1 MRRGLTTIIAAA
13 LLSAA
18 SAQAESGDAVKR
30 GYAAGQAT
38 ENAADQDKALE
49 RALVRIPKGGT
60 LMQALAEADI
70 PSGEAHE
77 AVAALRSVYDPRR
90 LRVGQH
96 VTMLFEADPEGRGR
110 FAGLEIA
117 PDTRR
122 SFRVTRQ
129 GDEDFATSQQEAKL
143 EDRDVAVRGVIKSS
157 LIAAGTAAGAP
168 YSALMAM
175 INVFGHEVDFQRDIQ
190 PGDHFEL
197 LYEQRVDQHGRSV
210 GGGRL
215 LYGALELSGRRLAVF
230 RFAPSDGRADFFD
243 DEGQSVRRSLLATPI
258 DGARLT
264 SGFGMR
270 RHPILG
276 YSKMHAG
283 VDFGAPTGTPIYA
296 AGSGVVEEL
305 GAKGAYGNYIRIRH
319 DGETATAY
327 AHLSRYAKDLT
338 RGGRV
343 DQGDV
348 IGYVGSTGRS
358 TGPHL
363 HYEVLRGGRQI
374 NPRSLK
380 TPTGERLSGR
390 ALAAFQ
396 DQRRDAQARFAAAA
410 GGPHLAAAPRAT
422 PKPARKPIDG

>member
-18 SAQAESGDAVKR
+18 TAHAEGGGDDHKR
-30 GYAAGQAT
+30 GYAANQVMA
-38 ENAADQDKALE
+38 NKVAALK

-60 LMQALAEADI
+60 LAQALADADV
-70 PSGEAHE
+70 PSDEAHD
-77 AVAALRSVYDPRR
+77 AIAALRSVYDPRR
-90 LRVGQH
+90 LRSGQH
-96 VTMLFEADPEGRGR
+96 VTMLFEPDPEGRGR

-122 SFRVTRQ
+122 SFRVTRR

-143 EDRDVAVRGVIKSS
+143 ENRDVAVSGVIKSS
-157 LIAAGTAAGAP
+157 LIAAGTAAGTP

-190 PGDHFEL
+190 PGDRFEL
-197 LYEQRVDQHGRSV
+197 LYEQRIDQHGRSV

-215 LYGALELSGRRLAVF
+215 LYGALELSGRRLAVY
-230 RFAPSDGRADFFD
+230 RFESPDGRADFFD
-243 DEGQSVRRSLLATPI
+243 HEGQSVRRALLATPI

-296 AGSGVVEEL
+296 AGSGVVEEA

-319 DGETATAY
+319 NNDIATAY
-327 AHLSRYAKDLT
+327 AHLSRYAKGLA

-363 HYEVLRGGRQI
+363 HYEVLQNGKQI

-390 ALAAFQ
+390 ALSAFLEE
-396 DQRRDAQARFAAAA
+396 RREIIDRFAAAG
-410 GGPHLAAAPRAT
+410 GGPHLASSPQAAP
-422 PKPARKPIDG
+422 KPTRKPTNG

>member
-18 SAQAESGDAVKR
+18 TARAESGDAATR
-30 GYAAGQAT
+30 GYAADQADHKV
-38 ENAADQDKALE
+38 AALK

-60 LMQALAEADI
+60 LARALADADV
-70 PSGEAHE
+70 PSNEAHE
-77 AVAALRSVYDPRR
+77 AIAALRNVYDPRR
-90 LRVGQH
+90 LQSGQH
-96 VTMLFEADPEGRGR
+96 VTMLFEHDPEGRGR

-129 GDEDFATSQQEAKL
+129 GDADFASSQQEAKL
-143 EDRDVAVRGVIKSS
+143 ESRDFATSGVIKSS

-190 PGDHFEL
+190 PGDRFEL

-215 LYGALELSGRRLAVF
+215 LYGALELSGRRLAVY
-230 RFAPSDGRADFFD
+230 RFAPHDGRADFFD
-243 DEGQSVRRSLLATPI
+243 HEGQSVRRSLLATPI

-283 VDFGAPTGTPIYA
+283 VDFGAPAGTPIYA

-305 GAKGAYGNYIRIRH
+305 GEKGAYGNYIRIRH
-319 DGETATAY
+319 NGEIATAY
-327 AHLSRYAKDLT
+327 AHLSRYAKGLA

-363 HYEVLRGGRQI
+363 HYEVLQNGRQI

-380 TPTGERLSGR
+380 TPTGEKLSGR
-390 ALAAFQ
+390 ALTAFLEERREIIDRFTAAG
-396 DQRRDAQARFAAAA
+396 
-410 GGPHLAAAPRAT
+410 GGPHLASSPQAAP
-422 PKPARKPIDG
+422 KPTRKPVNG

>member
-18 SAQAESGDAVKR
+18 TAQAGSGDGDIS
-30 GYAAGQAT
+30 GYAANQTA
-38 ENAADQDKALE
+38 NKVAALK

-60 LMQALAEADI
+60 LAQALADADV
-70 PSGEAHE
+70 PADDAHE
-77 AVAALRSVYDPRR
+77 AITALRSIYDPRR
-90 LRVGQH
+90 LRSGQH
-96 VTMLFEADPEGRGR
+96 VTMLFEHDPEGRGR

-122 SFRVTRQ
+122 SLRVTRR

-143 EDRDVAVRGVIKSS
+143 ESRDVATSGVIKSS
-157 LIAAGTAAGAP
+157 LIAAGKAAGAP

-190 PGDHFEL
+190 PGDRFEL

-215 LYGALELSGRRLAVF
+215 LYGALELSGRRLAVY
-230 RFAPSDGRADFFD
+230 RFAPHDERADFFD
-243 DEGQSVRRSLLATPI
+243 HEGQSVRRALLATPI

-283 VDFGAPTGTPIYA
+283 VDFGAPSGTPIYA
-296 AGSGVVEEL
+296 AGSGVVEEV

-319 DGETATAY
+319 NSDTATAY
-327 AHLSRYAKDLT
+327 AHLSRYAKGLS
-338 RGGRV
+338 RGARV

-363 HYEVLRGGRQI
+363 HYEVLQNGKQI

-396 DQRRDAQARFAAAA
+396 EEQRNIVNRYAAAG
-410 GGPHLAAAPRAT
+410 GGPHLASSPQAA
-422 PKPARKPIDG
+422 PKPARKPADG

>member
-18 SAQAESGDAVKR
+18 TARAESGDAATR
-30 GYAAGQAT
+30 GYAADQTAHKV
-38 ENAADQDKALE
+38 AALK

-60 LMQALAEADI
+60 LARALADADV
-70 PSGEAHE
+70 PSNEAHE
-77 AVAALRSVYDPRR
+77 AIAALRNVYDPRR
-90 LRVGQH
+90 LQSGQH
-96 VTMLFEADPEGRGR
+96 VTMLFEHDPEGRGR

-129 GDEDFATSQQEAKL
+129 GDADFASSQQEAKL
-143 EDRDVAVRGVIKSS
+143 ESRDFATSGVIKSS

-190 PGDHFEL
+190 PGDRFEL

-215 LYGALELSGRRLAVF
+215 LYGALELSGRRLAVY
-230 RFAPSDGRADFFD
+230 RFAPHDGRADFFD
-243 DEGQSVRRSLLATPI
+243 HEGQSVRRSLLATPI

-283 VDFGAPTGTPIYA
+283 VDFGAPAGTPIYA

-305 GAKGAYGNYIRIRH
+305 GEKGAYGNYIRIRH
-319 DGETATAY
+319 NGEIATAY
-327 AHLSRYAKDLT
+327 AHLSRYAKGLA

-363 HYEVLRGGRQI
+363 HYEVLQNGRQI

-380 TPTGERLSGR
+380 TPTGEKLSGR
-390 ALAAFQ
+390 ALTAFLEERREIIDRFTAAG
-396 DQRRDAQARFAAAA
+396 
-410 GGPHLAAAPRAT
+410 GGPHLASSPQAAP
-422 PKPARKPIDG
+422 KPTRKPVNG

>member
-18 SAQAESGDAVKR
+18 TARAESGDAATR
-30 GYAAGQAT
+30 GYAADQADHKV
-38 ENAADQDKALE
+38 AALK

-60 LMQALAEADI
+60 LARALADADV
-70 PSGEAHE
+70 PSNEAHE
-77 AVAALRSVYDPRR
+77 AIAALRNVYDPRR
-90 LRVGQH
+90 LQSGQH
-96 VTMLFEADPEGRGR
+96 VTMLFEHDPEGRGR

-129 GDEDFATSQQEAKL
+129 GDADFASSQQEAKL
-143 EDRDVAVRGVIKSS
+143 ESRDFAASGVIKSS

-190 PGDHFEL
+190 PGDRFEL

-215 LYGALELSGRRLAVF
+215 LYGALELSGRRLAVY
-230 RFAPSDGRADFFD
+230 RFAPHDGRSEFFD
-243 DEGQSVRRSLLATPI
+243 HEGQRLRRSLLATPI

-283 VDFGAPTGTPIYA
+283 VDFGAPAGTPIYA

-305 GAKGAYGNYIRIRH
+305 GEKGAYGNYIRIRH
-319 DGETATAY
+319 NGEIATAY
-327 AHLSRYAKDLT
+327 AHLSRYAKGLA

-363 HYEVLRGGRQI
+363 HYEVLQNGRQI

-380 TPTGERLSGR
+380 TPTGEKLSGR
-390 ALAAFQ
+390 ALTAFLEERREIIDRFTAAG
-396 DQRRDAQARFAAAA
+396 
-410 GGPHLAAAPRAT
+410 GGPHLASSPHAAPT
-422 PKPARKPIDG
+422 PPRTPVNG

>member
-13 LLSAA
+13 LLNAA
-18 SAQAESGDAVKR
+18 TAQAGSGDTDKR
-30 GYAAGQAT
+30 GYAADPISL
-38 ENAADQDKALE
+38 NAAALK
-49 RALVRIPKGGT
+49 RSLVRIPKGGT
-60 LMQALAEADI
+60 LAQALADADV
-70 PSGEAHE
+70 PSDDAHE
-77 AVAALRSVYDPRR
+77 AIVALRSVYDPRR
-90 LRVGQH
+90 LQSGQH
-96 VTMLFEADPEGRGR
+96 VTMLFESDPDGRGR

-122 SFRVTRQ
+122 SFRITRK
-129 GDEDFATSQQEAKL
+129 GDDDFATSQQEAKL
-143 EDRDVAVRGVIKSS
+143 ENRDVAASGVIKSS
-157 LIAAGTAAGAP
+157 LIAAGAAAGAP

-190 PGDHFEL
+190 PGDRFEL

-230 RFAPSDGRADFFD
+230 RFAPHDGRADFFD
-243 DEGQSVRRSLLATPI
+243 PEGQSVRRSLLATPI

-283 VDFGAPTGTPIYA
+283 VDFGAPAGTPIYA

-319 DGETATAY
+319 DGDTATAY
-327 AHLSRYAKDLT
+327 AHLSRYAKGLG

-363 HYEVLRGGRQI
+363 HYEVLQNGRQI

-380 TPTGERLSGR
+380 NPTGERLNGR
-390 ALAAFQ
+390 ALAAFHEE
-396 DQRRDAQARFAAAA
+396 RREIVNRFAAAG
-410 GGPHLAAAPRAT
+410 GGPHLASSPQAAP
-422 PKPARKPIDG
+422 KPTRKPTNG